1 MIDPATFTCTITVHR
16 TGSGDG
22 RGGNARDRR
31 RARRAGRIWRALG
44 DVARAQIEQARKDL
58 GESMERTIWHGTTG
72 DLWGLNGSPR
82 LRAGIDVS
90 ATTTNPNAW
99 RTP

>member
-31 RARRAGRIWRALG
+31 RARRAGRTWRS
-44 DVARAQIEQARKDL
+44 L
-58 GESMERTIWHGTTG
+58 GEVVRDQGE
-72 DLWGLNGSPR
+72 LNNQDQKGAAP
-82 LRAGIDVS
+82 
-90 ATTTNPNAW
+90 
-99 RTP
+99 